1 MENREAMK
9 RRKRDW
15 ATRGAKDYRLLWAGL
30 LLLVALIFACVGFS
44 YGRIRRGL
52 KNAAD
57 AEMAE
62 TTGENAAMLRLTL
75 ESRFALLDNVGE
87 KIAEDPQNAREM
99 LTNLGKYA
107 NGYGF
112 KRLGYMNSTG
122 RTVTSDG
129 KTGDFFY
136 RAYFRMGMDGQYCIT
151 GEINDRLG
159 NGESVHIMSAPVR
172 NPKTGKVIGVVFADY
187 TPEMFHQMMDVETF
201 GGEGHGYIVE
211 SSGEIVV
218 ASSSA
223 RLTETGNLLDG
234 VADFSET
241 GRQDAETLRQ
251 VLAGEQPGDGRVLG
265 AGKLRFCCR
274 KIENGR
280 QDDTWYLV
288 MVMDAGALY
297 GRMHGVFS
305 SIRNLMSV
313 TVLMCA
319 AFIFA
324 ILMAY
329 RRYNEGLRQAAYTD
343 ALTGGSNFSGFL
355 MKVNNAE
362 GGYMVSCD
370 LDDYRMIASMFGAQK
385 GDELLRGVYECI
397 KSGLTEGEP
406 VARVDADHFA
416 FHLVERQRSAVLER
430 LRQIE
435 RRIRRL
441 SDKMGVIHLV
451 PRFGI
456 YAMRPEED
464 ARRSCE
470 LANLALGAARSSADN
485 TVAFYQDLDQNAF
498 FENMQLEDRFDEAI
512 GEHQFKAYYQPKC
525 NPKTGEIVG
534 GEALVRWVQEDGTM
548 LPPARFI
555 PLFEKNGAIGKL
567 DEYMF
572 TCVCAQLSQ
581 WRREGLEVR
590 PVSVNLSRASLCRQG
605 VALAYKRILEGY
617 GLSTWMVPLE
627 VTESAMISD
636 DAVISVLQEFY
647 RYGFRIEID
656 DFGKAQSTLPML
668 KLSFVDTVKLDKSL
682 IDCIGD
688 RKGEIML
695 RQVVR
700 LCYELGLYTTAEGVE
715 AEDQVDFLR
724 ALDCTDIQGYFFSPP
739 LPVEK
744 YTEKLRQQ
752 ARKRA

>member
-1 MENREAMK
+1 MK
-9 RRKRDW
+9 RRERDR

-44 YGRIRRGL
+44 CGHIRRGL

-75 ESRFALLDNVGE
+75 ESRFALLDNVAE

-107 NGYGF
+107 NGYCF
-112 KRLGYMNSTG
+112 KRLGYMNSMG

-129 KTGDFFY
+129 ETGDFFY

-159 NGESVHIMSAPVR
+159 NGEAVHIMSAPVR

-187 TPEMFHQMMDVETF
+187 TPEMFRQMMDVETF
-201 GGEGHGYIVE
+201 GGKGRGYIVE

-218 ASSSA
+218 APSSA

-234 VADFSET
+234 VADFSKT
-241 GRQDAETLRQ
+241 GRQDAEALRQ

-297 GRMHGVFS
+297 GRMYGVFS
-305 SIRNLMSV
+305 NICSLLSV

-324 ILMAY
+324 LLTAY
-329 RRYNEGLRQAAYTD
+329 RRYNEGLYQAAYTD

-397 KSGLTEGEP
+397 KSGLMEGEP

-435 RRIRRL
+435 RGIRRL

-485 TVAFYQDLDQNAF
+485 TAAFYQDLDQNAF

-512 GEHQFKAYYQPKC
+512 GEHQFKVYYQPKC

-548 LPPARFI
+548 LPPDRFI

-581 WRREGLEVR
+581 WRREGLEIR

-668 KLSFVDTVKLDKSL
+668 KLPFVDTVKLDKSL

>member
-1 MENREAMK
+1 MK
-9 RRKRDW
+9 RRKRDR

-44 YGRIRRGL
+44 YGHIRRAL

-62 TTGENAAMLRLTL
+62 TTSENAAMLRLTL

-87 KIAEDPQNAREM
+87 KIAEDPQSAREM
-99 LTNLGKYA
+99 LANLGKYA

-122 RTVTSDG
+122 RMVTSDG

-136 RAYFRMGMDGQYCIT
+136 RAYFRMGMDGQYYIT

-159 NGESVHIMSAPVR
+159 NGETVHIMSAPVR
-172 NPKTGKVIGVVFADY
+172 NPKTDKVIGVVFADY

-274 KIENGR
+274 KIENSR

-297 GRMHGVFS
+297 GRMYGVFS
-305 SIRNLMSV
+305 SIRNLLSV

-324 ILMAY
+324 ILTAY

-370 LDDYRMIASMFGAQK
+370 LDDYRMITSMFGAQK

-548 LPPARFI
+548 LSPARFI

-581 WRREGLEVR
+581 WRREGLEIR

-636 DAVISVLQEFY
+636 DAVISILQEFY

-668 KLSFVDTVKLDKSL
+668 KLPFVDTVKLDKSL

>member
-1 MENREAMK
+1 MK
-9 RRKRDW
+9 RRERDR

-44 YGRIRRGL
+44 CGHIRRGL

-75 ESRFALLDNVGE
+75 ESRFALLDNVAE

-122 RTVTSDG
+122 LTVTSDG
-129 KTGDFFY
+129 ETGDFFY

-159 NGESVHIMSAPVR
+159 NGEAVHIMSAPVR

-201 GGEGHGYIVE
+201 GGEGRGYIVE

-223 RLTETGNLLDG
+223 RLTGTGNLLDG

-251 VLAGEQPGDGRVLG
+251 VLAGEQSGDGRVLG

-297 GRMHGVFS
+297 GRMYGVFS
-305 SIRNLMSV
+305 SICSLLSV

-324 ILMAY
+324 ILTAY

-485 TVAFYQDLDQNAF
+485 TAAFYQDLDQNAF
-498 FENMQLEDRFDEAI
+498 FENMRLEDRFDEAI

-548 LPPARFI
+548 LSPDRFI

-581 WRREGLEVR
+581 WRREGLEIR

-668 KLSFVDTVKLDKSL
+668 KLPFVDTVKLDKSL

>member
-1 MENREAMK
+1 MK
-9 RRKRDW
+9 RRERDR

-44 YGRIRRGL
+44 YGHIRRAL

-62 TTGENAAMLRLTL
+62 TTSENAAMLRLTL

-87 KIAEDPQNAREM
+87 KIAEDPQSTRKM
-99 LTNLGKYA
+99 LADLGKYA

-122 RTVTSDG
+122 RMVTSDG

-136 RAYFRMGMDGQYCIT
+136 RAYFRMGMDGQYYIT

-172 NPKTGKVIGVVFADY
+172 NPKTDEVIGVVFADY

-223 RLTETGNLLDG
+223 RLAETGNLLDG

-241 GRQDAETLRQ
+241 GRQDAEALRQ
-251 VLAGEQPGDGRVLG
+251 VLAGEQPGEGRVLG

-274 KIENGR
+274 PIENYCAN
-280 QDDTWYLV
+280 DTWYLV
-288 MVMDAGALY
+288 MVMGADALY

-305 SIRNLMSV
+305 SIRTLLSV
-313 TVLMCA
+313 IALMCA
-319 AFIFA
+319 AFVFVVLTI
-324 ILMAY
+324 Y
-329 RRYNEGLRQAAYTD
+329 RRYNENLRHAAYSD
-343 ALTGGSNFSGFL
+343 ALTGGSNFAGFL
-355 MKVNNAE
+355 MKADSAE

-370 LDDYRMIASMFGAQK
+370 LDDYKMIAGMFGEQK
-385 GDELLRGVYECI
+385 GDDVLRGVYECI
-397 KSGLTEGEP
+397 RSGLTESEP
-406 VARVDADHFA
+406 AARVDADHFV
-416 FHLVERQRSAVLER
+416 FQLKERRRSAVLER
-430 LRQIE
+430 LLRIE
-435 RRIRRL
+435 RGIRRL
-441 SDKMGVIHLV
+441 SDKMGVIHVV
-451 PRFGI
+451 PRFGV

-464 ARRSCE
+464 IRRACE
-470 LANLALGAARSSADN
+470 LANLALGAARGNGEN
-485 TVAFYQDLDQNAF
+485 TVAFYQDVDQNAF
-498 FENMQLEDRFDEAI
+498 FENMQMEDRFEAAI
-512 GEHQFKAYYQPKC
+512 GGHQFKAYYQPKC

-572 TCVCAQLSQ
+572 TCVCAQMSQ
-581 WRREGLEVR
+581 WRQEGIEIR
-590 PVSVNLSRASLCRQG
+590 PISVNLSRASLCRQG
-605 VALAYKRILEGY
+605 VAMTYKRILEGY

-656 DFGKAQSTLPML
+656 DFGKEQSTLPML
-668 KLSFVDTVKLDKSL
+668 KLPFVDTVKLDKSL

-715 AEDQVDFLR
+715 TEDRVDFLR

-752 ARKRA
+752 ARKQA

>member
-1 MENREAMK
+1 MK
-9 RRKRDW
+9 RRERDR

-44 YGRIRRGL
+44 CGHIRRGL

-87 KIAEDPQNAREM
+87 KIAEDPQSTREM
-99 LTNLGKYA
+99 LADLGKYA

-122 RTVTSDG
+122 QTVTSDG

-159 NGESVHIMSAPVR
+159 NGEAVHIMSAPVR
-172 NPKTGKVIGVVFADY
+172 NPKTGEVIGVVFADY

-241 GRQDAETLRQ
+241 GRQDAEALRQ

-265 AGKLRFCCR
+265 TGKLRFCCR

-297 GRMHGVFS
+297 GRMYGVFS
-305 SIRNLMSV
+305 SIRNLLSV

-324 ILMAY
+324 LLTAY
-329 RRYNEGLRQAAYTD
+329 RRYNEGLYQAAYTD

-512 GEHQFKAYYQPKC
+512 GEHQFKVYYQPKC

-548 LPPARFI
+548 LPPDRFI

-581 WRREGLEVR
+581 WRREGLEIR

-668 KLSFVDTVKLDKSL
+668 KLPFVDTVKLDKSL

>member
-1 MENREAMK
+1 MK
-9 RRKRDW
+9 RRERDR

-44 YGRIRRGL
+44 CGHIRRGL

-62 TTGENAAMLRLTL
+62 TTSENAAMLRLTL

-87 KIAEDPQNAREM
+87 KIAEDPQSTREM
-99 LTNLGKYA
+99 LADLGKYA

-122 RTVTSDG
+122 QTVTSDG

-159 NGESVHIMSAPVR
+159 NGETVHIMSAPVR

-187 TPEMFHQMMDVETF
+187 TSEMFHRMMDVETF

-223 RLTETGNLLDG
+223 RLTGTGNLLDG

-241 GRQDAETLRQ
+241 GRQDAEALRQ

-297 GRMHGVFS
+297 GRMYGVFS
-305 SIRNLMSV
+305 SICSLLSV

-324 ILMAY
+324 ILTAY

-416 FHLVERQRSAVLER
+416 FHLVEHQRSAVLER

-470 LANLALGAARSSADN
+470 LANLTLGAARSSADN

-512 GEHQFKAYYQPKC
+512 GEHQFKTYYQPKC

-548 LPPARFI
+548 LSPDRFI

-581 WRREGLEVR
+581 WRREGLEIR

-668 KLSFVDTVKLDKSL
+668 KLPFVDTVKLDKSL

>member
-1 MENREAMK
+1 MK
-9 RRKRDW
+9 RREQDR

-30 LLLVALIFACVGFS
+30 LLLVALIFVCVGFS

-62 TTGENAAMLRLTL
+62 TTSENAAMLRLTL

-87 KIAEDPQNAREM
+87 KIAEDPQKAREM
-99 LTNLGKYA
+99 LANLGKYA

-112 KRLGYMNSTG
+112 KCLGYMNSTG

-129 KTGDFFY
+129 KIGDFFY
-136 RAYFRMGMDGQYCIT
+136 RAYFHMGMDGQYCIT

-159 NGESVHIMSAPVR
+159 NGETVHIISAPVR
-172 NPKTGKVIGVVFADY
+172 NPKTDKVIGVVFADY
-187 TPEMFHQMMDVETF
+187 TPKMFHQMMDVETF
-201 GGEGHGYIVE
+201 GGEGRGYIVE

-241 GRQDAETLRQ
+241 GRQDAEALRQ
-251 VLAGEQPGDGRVLG
+251 VLAGEQPGEGRVLG

-297 GRMHGVFS
+297 GRMYDVFS
-305 SIRNLMSV
+305 SIRNLLSV

-324 ILMAY
+324 ILTAY

-548 LPPARFI
+548 LSPARFI

-581 WRREGLEVR
+581 WRREGLEIR

-636 DAVISVLQEFY
+636 DAVISILQEFY

-668 KLSFVDTVKLDKSL
+668 KLPFVDTVKLDKSL

>member
-1 MENREAMK
+1 MK
-9 RRKRDW
+9 RRERDR
-15 ATRGAKDYRLLWAGL
+15 ATRGAKDYRLLRAG

-44 YGRIRRGL
+44 YGRIRRAL

-57 AEMAE
+57 AEMTE
-62 TTGENAAMLRLTL
+62 TTSENAAMLRLTL

-87 KIAEDPQNAREM
+87 KIAEDPQSTREM
-99 LTNLGKYA
+99 LADLGKYA

-122 RTVTSDG
+122 QTVTSDG

-159 NGESVHIMSAPVR
+159 NGETVHIMSAPVR

-241 GRQDAETLRQ
+241 GRQDTEALRQ

-288 MVMDAGALY
+288 MVMDASALY

-548 LPPARFI
+548 LSPDRFI

-581 WRREGLEVR
+581 WRREGLEIR

-668 KLSFVDTVKLDKSL
+668 KLPFVDTVKLDKSL

>member
-1 MENREAMK
+1 MK
-9 RRKRDW
+9 RRERDR

-44 YGRIRRGL
+44 YGRIRRAL

-87 KIAEDPQNAREM
+87 KIAEDPQSTREM
-99 LTNLGKYA
+99 LADLGKYA

-122 RTVTSDG
+122 QTVTSDG

-159 NGESVHIMSAPVR
+159 NGEAVHIMSAPVR
-172 NPKTGKVIGVVFADY
+172 SPKTGKVIGVVFADY
-187 TPEMFHQMMDVETF
+187 TPEMFHRMMDVETF
-201 GGEGHGYIVE
+201 GGEGRGYIVE

-241 GRQDAETLRQ
+241 GRQDAEALRQ

-288 MVMDAGALY
+288 MVMEAGALY

-512 GEHQFKAYYQPKC
+512 GEHQFKVYYQPKC

-548 LPPARFI
+548 LSPDRFI
-555 PLFEKNGAIGKL
+555 PLFEKDGAIGKL

-581 WRREGLEVR
+581 WRREGLEIR

-647 RYGFRIEID
+647 RYGFRIVID

-668 KLSFVDTVKLDKSL
+668 KLPFVDTVKLDKSL

>member
-1 MENREAMK
+1 MK
-9 RRKRDW
+9 RRERDR

-44 YGRIRRGL
+44 CGRIRREL
-52 KNAAD
+52 KSAAD

-75 ESRFALLDNVGE
+75 ESRFALLDNVAE
-87 KIAEDPQNAREM
+87 KIAEDPQNARKV

-129 KTGDFFY
+129 ETGDFFY

-159 NGESVHIMSAPVR
+159 NGEAVHIMSAPVR

-187 TPEMFHQMMDVETF
+187 TPEMFRQMMDVETF
-201 GGEGHGYIVE
+201 GGEGRGYIVE

-223 RLTETGNLLDG
+223 CLTGTGNLLDG

-241 GRQDAETLRQ
+241 GRQDAEALRQ
-251 VLAGEQPGDGRVLG
+251 VLAGEQPGEGRVLG

-297 GRMHGVFS
+297 GRMYGVFS
-305 SIRNLMSV
+305 SICSLLSV

-319 AFIFA
+319 AFIFS

-548 LPPARFI
+548 LPPDRFI

-581 WRREGLEVR
+581 WRREGLEIR

-668 KLSFVDTVKLDKSL
+668 KLPFVDTVKLDKSL

>member
-1 MENREAMK
+1 MK
-9 RRKRDW
+9 RRERDR

-44 YGRIRRGL
+44 CGHIRRAL

-62 TTGENAAMLRLTL
+62 TTSENAAMLRLTL

-87 KIAEDPQNAREM
+87 KIAEDPQSTREM
-99 LTNLGKYA
+99 LADLGKYA

-122 RTVTSDG
+122 QTVTSDG

-159 NGESVHIMSAPVR
+159 NGEAVHIMSAPVR

-241 GRQDAETLRQ
+241 GRQDAEALRQ

-297 GRMHGVFS
+297 GRMYGVFS
-305 SIRNLMSV
+305 SICSLLSV

-324 ILMAY
+324 LLMAY
-329 RRYNEGLRQAAYTD
+329 RRYNEGLHQAAYTD

-370 LDDYRMIASMFGAQK
+370 LDDYRMIASMFGAQR

-435 RRIRRL
+435 RGIRRL

-512 GEHQFKAYYQPKC
+512 GEHQFKTYYQPKC

-534 GEALVRWVQEDGTM
+534 CEALVRWVQEDGTM
-548 LPPARFI
+548 LSPDRFI
-555 PLFEKNGAIGKL
+555 PLFEKDGAIGKL

-581 WRREGLEVR
+581 WRREGLEIR

-668 KLSFVDTVKLDKSL
+668 KLPFVDTVKLDKSL

>member
-1 MENREAMK
+1 MK
-9 RRKRDW
+9 RRERDR

-44 YGRIRRGL
+44 CGHIRRGL

-87 KIAEDPQNAREM
+87 KIAEDPQSTREM
-99 LTNLGKYA
+99 LADLGKYA

-122 RTVTSDG
+122 QTVTSDG

-136 RAYFRMGMDGQYCIT
+136 RAYFRMGMDGQYYIT

-159 NGESVHIMSAPVR
+159 NGETVHMMSAPVR

-187 TPEMFHQMMDVETF
+187 TPEMFRQMMDVETF
-201 GGEGHGYIVE
+201 GGEGRGYIVE

-241 GRQDAETLRQ
+241 GRQDAEALRQ
-251 VLAGEQPGDGRVLG
+251 VLAGEQPGEGRVLG
-265 AGKLRFCCR
+265 TGKLRFCCR

-297 GRMHGVFS
+297 GRMYGVFS
-305 SIRNLMSV
+305 SIRNLLSV

-324 ILMAY
+324 LLTAY

-485 TVAFYQDLDQNAF
+485 TAAFYQDLDQNAF

-548 LPPARFI
+548 LSPARFI

-581 WRREGLEVR
+581 WRREGLEIR

-668 KLSFVDTVKLDKSL
+668 KLPFVDTVKLDKSL

>member
-1 MENREAMK
+1 
-9 RRKRDW
+9 
-15 ATRGAKDYRLLWAGL
+15 
-30 LLLVALIFACVGFS
+30 
-44 YGRIRRGL
+44 
-52 KNAAD
+52 
-57 AEMAE
+57 
-62 TTGENAAMLRLTL
+62 
-75 ESRFALLDNVGE
+75 
-87 KIAEDPQNAREM
+87 
-99 LTNLGKYA
+99 
-107 NGYGF
+107 
-112 KRLGYMNSTG
+112 
-122 RTVTSDG
+122 
-129 KTGDFFY
+129 
-136 RAYFRMGMDGQYCIT
+136 
-151 GEINDRLG
+151 
-159 NGESVHIMSAPVR
+159 MSAPVR
-172 NPKTGKVIGVVFADY
+172 SPKTGKVIGVVFADY

-223 RLTETGNLLDG
+223 RLTGTGNLLDG
-234 VADFSET
+234 VADFSEN
-241 GRQDAETLRQ
+241 GRQDAEALRQ
-251 VLAGEQPGDGRVLG
+251 VLAGEQPDDGRVLG

-297 GRMHGVFS
+297 GRMYGVFS
-305 SIRNLMSV
+305 SICSLLSV

-319 AFIFA
+319 AFIFS

-548 LPPARFI
+548 LSPDRFI
-555 PLFEKNGAIGKL
+555 PLFEKDGAIGKL

-581 WRREGLEVR
+581 WRREGLEIR

-668 KLSFVDTVKLDKSL
+668 KLPFVDTVKLDKSL

>member
-1 MENREAMK
+1 MK
-9 RRKRDW
+9 RRERDR

-44 YGRIRRGL
+44 CGHIRRGL

-62 TTGENAAMLRLTL
+62 TTSENAAMLRLTL

-87 KIAEDPQNAREM
+87 KIAEDPQSTREM
-99 LTNLGKYA
+99 LADLGKYA

-122 RTVTSDG
+122 QTVTSDG

-136 RAYFRMGMDGQYCIT
+136 RAYFRMGMDGQYYIT

-159 NGESVHIMSAPVR
+159 NGETVHIMSAPVR

-201 GGEGHGYIVE
+201 GGEGRGYIVE

-218 ASSSA
+218 ASSSV

-241 GRQDAETLRQ
+241 GRQDAEALRQ

-297 GRMHGVFS
+297 GRMYGVFS
-305 SIRNLMSV
+305 SICSLLSV

-324 ILMAY
+324 LLMAY
-329 RRYNEGLRQAAYTD
+329 RRYNEGLRQAVYTD

-385 GDELLRGVYECI
+385 GDELLCGVYECI

-534 GEALVRWVQEDGTM
+534 CEALVRWVQEDGTM
-548 LPPARFI
+548 LSPDRFI

-581 WRREGLEVR
+581 WRREGLEIR

-605 VALAYKRILEGY
+605 VAVAYKRILEGY

-668 KLSFVDTVKLDKSL
+668 KLPFVDTVKLDKSL

>member
-1 MENREAMK
+1 MK
-9 RRKRDW
+9 RRERDR
-15 ATRGAKDYRLLWAGL
+15 AARGAKDYRLLWAGL

-44 YGRIRRGL
+44 YGHIRRAL

-62 TTGENAAMLRLTL
+62 TTSENAAMLRLTL

-87 KIAEDPQNAREM
+87 KIAEDPQSTREM
-99 LTNLGKYA
+99 LADLGKYA

-122 RTVTSDG
+122 QTVTSDG

-159 NGESVHIMSAPVR
+159 NGEAVHIMSAPVR
-172 NPKTGKVIGVVFADY
+172 SPKTGKVIGVVFADY

-223 RLTETGNLLDG
+223 RLTGTGNLLDG
-234 VADFSET
+234 VADFSEN
-241 GRQDAETLRQ
+241 GRQDAEALRQ
-251 VLAGEQPGDGRVLG
+251 VLAGEQPDDGRVLG

-288 MVMDAGALY
+288 MVMGAGALY
-297 GRMHGVFS
+297 GRMYGVFS
-305 SIRNLMSV
+305 SICSLLSV

-319 AFIFA
+319 VFIFA

-548 LPPARFI
+548 LPPDRFI

-581 WRREGLEVR
+581 WRREGLEIR

-605 VALAYKRILEGY
+605 VALTYKRILEGY

-627 VTESAMISD
+627 VTESTMISD
-636 DAVISVLQEFY
+636 EAVISVLQEFY

-656 DFGKAQSTLPML
+656 DFGKEKSTLPML
-668 KLSFVDTVKLDKSL
+668 KLPFVDTVKLDKSL

>member
-1 MENREAMK
+1 MK
-9 RRKRDW
+9 RRERDR

-44 YGRIRRGL
+44 YGHIRRAL

-62 TTGENAAMLRLTL
+62 TTSENAAMLRLTL
-75 ESRFALLDNVGE
+75 ESRFALLDNVAE

-122 RTVTSDG
+122 QTVTSDG

-159 NGESVHIMSAPVR
+159 NGETVHIMSAPVR

-187 TPEMFHQMMDVETF
+187 TSEMFHRMMDVETF

-288 MVMDAGALY
+288 MVMGAGALY
-297 GRMHGVFS
+297 GRMYGVFS
-305 SIRNLMSV
+305 SICSLLSV

-324 ILMAY
+324 ILTAY

-512 GEHQFKAYYQPKC
+512 GEHQFKVYYQPKC

-548 LPPARFI
+548 LSPDRFI

-581 WRREGLEVR
+581 WRREGLEIR

-605 VALAYKRILEGY
+605 VALAYKRILEGC

-668 KLSFVDTVKLDKSL
+668 KLPFVDTVKLDKSL

>member
-1 MENREAMK
+1 MK
-9 RRKRDW
+9 RRERDR

-44 YGRIRRGL
+44 CGHIRREL

-75 ESRFALLDNVGE
+75 ESRFALLDNVAE
-87 KIAEDPQNAREM
+87 KIAEDPQNVREM

-122 RTVTSDG
+122 QTVTSDG

-159 NGESVHIMSAPVR
+159 NGETVHMMSAPVR

-218 ASSSA
+218 ASSSV

-241 GRQDAETLRQ
+241 GRQDAEALRQ
-251 VLAGEQPGDGRVLG
+251 VLAGEQPGEGRVLG

-297 GRMHGVFS
+297 GRMYGVFS
-305 SIRNLMSV
+305 SIRNLLSV

-324 ILMAY
+324 LLTAY
-329 RRYNEGLRQAAYTD
+329 RRYNEGLRQATYTD

-464 ARRSCE
+464 ARRACE

-512 GEHQFKAYYQPKC
+512 GEHQFKVYYQPKC

-548 LPPARFI
+548 LSPARFI

-581 WRREGLEVR
+581 WHREGLEIR

-605 VALAYKRILEGY
+605 VALAYKRILEGC

-668 KLSFVDTVKLDKSL
+668 KLPFVDTVKLDKSL

>member
-1 MENREAMK
+1 MK
-9 RRKRDW
+9 RRERDR

-44 YGRIRRGL
+44 CGHIRRGL

-75 ESRFALLDNVGE
+75 ESRFALLDNVAE
-87 KIAEDPQNAREM
+87 KIVEDPQNAREM

-122 RTVTSDG
+122 LTVTSDG
-129 KTGDFFY
+129 ETGDFFY

-159 NGESVHIMSAPVR
+159 NGEAVHIMSAPVR

-187 TPEMFHQMMDVETF
+187 TPEMFHQMMDLETF

-223 RLTETGNLLDG
+223 RLTGTGNLLDG

-241 GRQDAETLRQ
+241 GRQDAEALRQ

-297 GRMHGVFS
+297 GRMYGVFS
-305 SIRNLMSV
+305 SICSLLSV

-343 ALTGGSNFSGFL
+343 AVTGGSNFSGFL

-548 LPPARFI
+548 LSPDRFI
-555 PLFEKNGAIGKL
+555 PLFEKDGAIGKL

-572 TCVCAQLSQ
+572 TCVCAQLSR
-581 WRREGLEVR
+581 WRREGLEIR

-668 KLSFVDTVKLDKSL
+668 KLPFVDTVKLDKSL

>member
-1 MENREAMK
+1 MGAC
-9 RRKRDW
+9 W
-15 ATRGAKDYRLLWAGL
+15 ARGSCAFAAGRL
-30 LLLVALIFACVGFS
+30 
-44 YGRIRRGL
+44 
-52 KNAAD
+52 
-57 AEMAE
+57 
-62 TTGENAAMLRLTL
+62 
-75 ESRFALLDNVGE
+75 
-87 KIAEDPQNAREM
+87 
-99 LTNLGKYA
+99 
-107 NGYGF
+107 
-112 KRLGYMNSTG
+112 
-122 RTVTSDG
+122 
-129 KTGDFFY
+129 KT
-136 RAYFRMGMDGQYCIT
+136 
-151 GEINDRLG
+151 
-159 NGESVHIMSAPVR
+159 
-172 NPKTGKVIGVVFADY
+172 
-187 TPEMFHQMMDVETF
+187 
-201 GGEGHGYIVE
+201 
-211 SSGEIVV
+211 
-218 ASSSA
+218 
-223 RLTETGNLLDG
+223 
-234 VADFSET
+234 
-241 GRQDAETLRQ
+241 
-251 VLAGEQPGDGRVLG
+251 
-265 AGKLRFCCR
+265 AGK
-274 KIENGR
+274 
-280 QDDTWYLV
+280 DDTWYLV

-370 LDDYRMIASMFGAQK
+370 LDDYRMIASMFGAQR

-464 ARRSCE
+464 ARRACE

-512 GEHQFKAYYQPKC
+512 GEHQFKVYYQPKC

-548 LPPARFI
+548 LSPDRFI

-668 KLSFVDTVKLDKSL
+668 KLPFVDTVKLDKSL

>member
-1 MENREAMK
+1 MK
-9 RRKRDW
+9 RRERDR

-44 YGRIRRGL
+44 CGHIRRGL

-75 ESRFALLDNVGE
+75 ESRFALLDNVAE

-122 RTVTSDG
+122 WTVTSDG
-129 KTGDFFY
+129 ETGDFFY

-151 GEINDRLG
+151 GEINDQLG
-159 NGESVHIMSAPVR
+159 NGEAVHIMSAPVR

-187 TPEMFHQMMDVETF
+187 TPEMFYQMMDVETF
-201 GGEGHGYIVE
+201 GGEGRGYIVE

-218 ASSSA
+218 ASSSV

-241 GRQDAETLRQ
+241 GRQDAEALRQ

-297 GRMHGVFS
+297 GRMYGVFS
-305 SIRNLMSV
+305 SVCSLLSV

-319 AFIFA
+319 VFIFA

-485 TVAFYQDLDQNAF
+485 TAAFYQDLDQNAF

-548 LPPARFI
+548 LSPDRFI

-581 WRREGLEVR
+581 WRREGLEIR

-668 KLSFVDTVKLDKSL
+668 KLPFVDTVKLDKSL

>member
-1 MENREAMK
+1 MK
-9 RRKRDW
+9 RRERDR

-44 YGRIRRGL
+44 CGHIRRGL

-75 ESRFALLDNVGE
+75 ESRFALLDNVAE
-87 KIAEDPQNAREM
+87 KIAEDPQSTREM
-99 LTNLGKYA
+99 LADLGKYA

-122 RTVTSDG
+122 QTVTSDG

-159 NGESVHIMSAPVR
+159 NGETVHIMSAPVR

-187 TPEMFHQMMDVETF
+187 TPEMFHRMMDVETF

-241 GRQDAETLRQ
+241 GRQDAEALRQ

-288 MVMDAGALY
+288 MVMDASALY

-512 GEHQFKAYYQPKC
+512 GEHQFKVYYQPKC

-548 LPPARFI
+548 LSPDRFI

-581 WRREGLEVR
+581 WRREGLEIR

-668 KLSFVDTVKLDKSL
+668 KLPFVDTIKLDKSL

>member
-1 MENREAMK
+1 MK
-9 RRKRDW
+9 RRERDR

-44 YGRIRRGL
+44 CGHIRRGL

-75 ESRFALLDNVGE
+75 ESRFALLDNVAE

-122 RTVTSDG
+122 QTVTSDG
-129 KTGDFFY
+129 ETGDFFY

-159 NGESVHIMSAPVR
+159 NGEAVHIMSAPVR

-187 TPEMFHQMMDVETF
+187 TPEMFRQMMDVETF

-218 ASSSA
+218 ASSSV

-241 GRQDAETLRQ
+241 GRQDAEALRQ

-297 GRMHGVFS
+297 GRMYGVFS
-305 SIRNLMSV
+305 SICSLLSV

-324 ILMAY
+324 ILMVY
-329 RRYNEGLRQAAYTD
+329 RRYNEGLYQAAYTD

-397 KSGLTEGEP
+397 KGGLTEGEP

-485 TVAFYQDLDQNAF
+485 TVAFYQDLDQNAS
-498 FENMQLEDRFDEAI
+498 FENMRLEDRFDEAI

-534 GEALVRWVQEDGTM
+534 CEALVRWVQEDGTM
-548 LPPARFI
+548 LSPDRFI
-555 PLFEKNGAIGKL
+555 PLLEKNGAIGKL

-581 WRREGLEVR
+581 WRREGLEIR

-605 VALAYKRILEGY
+605 VALAYKRILEGC

-668 KLSFVDTVKLDKSL
+668 KLPFVDTVKLDKSL

>member
-1 MENREAMK
+1 MK
-9 RRKRDW
+9 RRERDR

-30 LLLVALIFACVGFS
+30 LLLVALIFACVGFNC
-44 YGRIRRGL
+44 GHIRRGL

-62 TTGENAAMLRLTL
+62 TTSENAAMLRLTL
-75 ESRFALLDNVGE
+75 ESRFALLDNVAE

-122 RTVTSDG
+122 LTVTSDG
-129 KTGDFFY
+129 ETGDFFY

-159 NGESVHIMSAPVR
+159 NGEAVHIMSAPVR
-172 NPKTGKVIGVVFADY
+172 NPKTGEVIGVVFADY

-201 GGEGHGYIVE
+201 GGEGRGYIVE

-223 RLTETGNLLDG
+223 RLTGTGNLLDG

-251 VLAGEQPGDGRVLG
+251 VLAGEQSGDGRVLG

-288 MVMDAGALY
+288 MVMGAGALY
-297 GRMHGVFS
+297 GRMYGVFS
-305 SIRNLMSV
+305 SICSLLSV

-324 ILMAY
+324 ILTAY

-397 KSGLTEGEP
+397 KGGLTEGEP

-435 RRIRRL
+435 RGIRRL

-512 GEHQFKAYYQPKC
+512 GEHQFKVYYQPKC

-548 LPPARFI
+548 LSPDRFI

-581 WRREGLEVR
+581 WRREGLEIR

-668 KLSFVDTVKLDKSL
+668 KLPFVDTVKLDKSL

>member
-1 MENREAMK
+1 M
-9 RRKRDW
+9 
-15 ATRGAKDYRLLWAGL
+15 
-30 LLLVALIFACVGFS
+30 
-44 YGRIRRGL
+44 
-52 KNAAD
+52 
-57 AEMAE
+57 
-62 TTGENAAMLRLTL
+62 
-75 ESRFALLDNVGE
+75 
-87 KIAEDPQNAREM
+87 
-99 LTNLGKYA
+99 
-107 NGYGF
+107 
-112 KRLGYMNSTG
+112 
-122 RTVTSDG
+122 
-129 KTGDFFY
+129 
-136 RAYFRMGMDGQYCIT
+136 
-151 GEINDRLG
+151 
-159 NGESVHIMSAPVR
+159 
-172 NPKTGKVIGVVFADY
+172 
-187 TPEMFHQMMDVETF
+187 
-201 GGEGHGYIVE
+201 
-211 SSGEIVV
+211 
-218 ASSSA
+218 
-223 RLTETGNLLDG
+223 
-234 VADFSET
+234 ADFSET
-241 GRQDAETLRQ
+241 GRQDAEALRQ
-251 VLAGEQPGDGRVLG
+251 VLAGEQTGDGRVLG

-274 KIENGR
+274 RIENGR

-297 GRMHGVFS
+297 GRMYGVFS
-305 SIRNLMSV
+305 SICSLMSV

-324 ILMAY
+324 ILTAY
-329 RRYNEGLRQAAYTD
+329 RRYNEGLYQAAYTD
-343 ALTGGSNFSGFL
+343 ALTGGSNFYGFL

-498 FENMQLEDRFDEAI
+498 FENMRLEDRFDEAI

-534 GEALVRWVQEDGTM
+534 CEALVRWVQEDGTM
-548 LPPARFI
+548 LSPDRFI

-581 WRREGLEVR
+581 WRREGLEIR

-668 KLSFVDTVKLDKSL
+668 KLPFVDTVKLDKSL

>member
-1 MENREAMK
+1 MK
-9 RRKRDW
+9 RRERDR

-44 YGRIRRGL
+44 YGHIRRAL

-62 TTGENAAMLRLTL
+62 TTSENAAMLRLTL

-87 KIAEDPQNAREM
+87 KIAEDPQSTREM
-99 LTNLGKYA
+99 LADLGKYA

-122 RTVTSDG
+122 QTVTSDG

-136 RAYFRMGMDGQYCIT
+136 RAYFRMGMDGQYYIT

-159 NGESVHIMSAPVR
+159 NGETVHIMSAPVR

-187 TPEMFHQMMDVETF
+187 TPEMFHRMMDVETF

-223 RLTETGNLLDG
+223 HLTETGNLLDG

-241 GRQDAETLRQ
+241 GRQDAEALRQ

-280 QDDTWYLV
+280 QNDTWYLV

-297 GRMHGVFS
+297 GRMYGVFS
-305 SIRNLMSV
+305 SIRNLLSV

-324 ILMAY
+324 LLTAY

-355 MKVNNAE
+355 MKVSNAE

-370 LDDYRMIASMFGAQK
+370 LDDYRMIASMFGTQK

-435 RRIRRL
+435 RGIRRL

-512 GEHQFKAYYQPKC
+512 GEHQFKVYYQPKC

-548 LPPARFI
+548 LSPDRFI

-581 WRREGLEVR
+581 WRREGLEIR

-668 KLSFVDTVKLDKSL
+668 KLPFVDTVKLDKSL

>member
-1 MENREAMK
+1 MK
-9 RRKRDW
+9 RREQDR

-30 LLLVALIFACVGFS
+30 LLLVALIFVCVGFS
-44 YGRIRRGL
+44 CGRIRRGL

-87 KIAEDPQNAREM
+87 KIAEDPQKAREM
-99 LTNLGKYA
+99 LANLGKYA

-159 NGESVHIMSAPVR
+159 NGETVHMMSAPVR

-201 GGEGHGYIVE
+201 GGEGRGYIVE

-241 GRQDAETLRQ
+241 GRQDAEALRQ
-251 VLAGEQPGDGRVLG
+251 VLAGEQPGEGRVLG

-280 QDDTWYLV
+280 QDYMWYLV
-288 MVMDAGALY
+288 MVMDADALY

-305 SIRNLMSV
+305 SIRNLLSV

-324 ILMAY
+324 LLMAY
-329 RRYNEGLRQAAYTD
+329 QRCNDGLRQAAYTD
-343 ALTGGSNFSGFL
+343 ALTGGSNFAGFL
-355 MKVNNAE
+355 MKVNSAE

-406 VARVDADHFA
+406 AARVDADHFA

-451 PRFGI
+451 PRFGV

-464 ARRSCE
+464 ARRACE

-512 GEHQFKAYYQPKC
+512 GAHQFKVYYQPKC

-548 LPPARFI
+548 LSPARFI

-581 WRREGLEVR
+581 WRREGLEIR

-636 DAVISVLQEFY
+636 DAVISVLQAFY

-668 KLSFVDTVKLDKSL
+668 KLPFVDTVKLDKSL

>member
-1 MENREAMK
+1 MK
-9 RRKRDW
+9 RRKRDR
-15 ATRGAKDYRLLWAGL
+15 ATRDAKDYRLLWAG

-44 YGRIRRGL
+44 YGHIRRAL

-62 TTGENAAMLRLTL
+62 TTSENAAMLRLTL

-87 KIAEDPQNAREM
+87 KIAEDPQSAREM

-122 RTVTSDG
+122 RMVTSDS

-151 GEINDRLG
+151 GEINDRLS
-159 NGESVHIMSAPVR
+159 NGESVHIISAPVR
-172 NPKTGKVIGVVFADY
+172 NPKTDKVIGVVFADY

-218 ASSSA
+218 ASSGV
-223 RLTETGNLLDG
+223 RLTGTGNLLDG

-241 GRQDAETLRQ
+241 GRQDAEALRQ
-251 VLAGEQPGDGRVLG
+251 VLAGEQPGEGRVLG

-297 GRMHGVFS
+297 GRMYGVFS
-305 SIRNLMSV
+305 SIRNLLSV

-324 ILMAY
+324 ILTAY

-416 FHLVERQRSAVLER
+416 FHLVERQRSAVLDR

-498 FENMQLEDRFDEAI
+498 FENMQLEERFDEAI

-572 TCVCAQLSQ
+572 TCVCAQLSR
-581 WRREGLEVR
+581 WRREGLEIR

-636 DAVISVLQEFY
+636 DAVISILQEFY

-668 KLSFVDTVKLDKSL
+668 KLPFVDTVKLDKSL

>member
-1 MENREAMK
+1 MK
-9 RRKRDW
+9 RRERDR

-44 YGRIRRGL
+44 CGHIRRGL

-75 ESRFALLDNVGE
+75 ESRFALLDNVAE

-122 RTVTSDG
+122 LTVTSDG
-129 KTGDFFY
+129 ETGDFFY

-159 NGESVHIMSAPVR
+159 NGEAVHIMSAPVR

-187 TPEMFHQMMDVETF
+187 TPEMFYQMMDVETF

-223 RLTETGNLLDG
+223 RLTGTGNLLDG

-241 GRQDAETLRQ
+241 GRQDAEALRQ

-297 GRMHGVFS
+297 GRMYGVFS
-305 SIRNLMSV
+305 SICSLLSV

-319 AFIFA
+319 VFIFA
-324 ILMAY
+324 ILTAY

-512 GEHQFKAYYQPKC
+512 GEHQFKTYYQPKC

-548 LPPARFI
+548 LPPDRFI

-581 WRREGLEVR
+581 WRREGLEIR

-668 KLSFVDTVKLDKSL
+668 KLPFVDTVKLDKSL

>member
-1 MENREAMK
+1 MK
-9 RRKRDW
+9 RRKRDR

-30 LLLVALIFACVGFS
+30 LLVALIFACVGFS
-44 YGRIRRGL
+44 YGHIRRAL

-62 TTGENAAMLRLTL
+62 TTSENAAMLRLTL

-87 KIAEDPQNAREM
+87 KIAEDPQSAREM

-122 RTVTSDG
+122 RMVTSDS

-151 GEINDRLG
+151 GEINDRLS
-159 NGESVHIMSAPVR
+159 NGESVHIISAPVR
-172 NPKTGKVIGVVFADY
+172 NPKTDKVIGVVFADY

-241 GRQDAETLRQ
+241 GRQDAEALRQ

-288 MVMDAGALY
+288 MVMGVDALY
-297 GRMHGVFS
+297 GRMYGVFS
-305 SIRNLMSV
+305 SIRNLLSV

-324 ILMAY
+324 ILTAY

-581 WRREGLEVR
+581 WRREGLEIR

-636 DAVISVLQEFY
+636 DAVISILQEFY

-668 KLSFVDTVKLDKSL
+668 KLPFVDTVKLDKSL